1 MDFIRQFFEGRP
13 EHVVGPTGLPK
24 DIEDDLRKNKSYNPK
39 QQQDYHQQWNSDVH
53 IDKEFEQMFQNM
65 NDIFRDLLHD
75 TPKIEFHYDFQ
86 DNNNVGENE
95 KEEKKSLREKM
106 LKEDEIRQQNIIP
119 FGDRGLYQSEDE
131 HPFFQF
137 PRGWLLGGLFNF
149 PSLNEGMSGGRSEA
163 MIPQEDQDFDE
174 DVRNGTHSLDDILQ
188 NNKIPNERSRDDT
201 FSHPLF
207 LWDRLTEKDGGKDN
221 FKSAFQYS
229 STVRKVGPDGSIEV
243 KSSRR
248 DSQGNEEVTVTRS
261 LGDQTHTVMNKKNIE
276 GVEEIKEDFVN
287 MDQDD
292 LRRFEEKWKEN
303 GSGDDNK
310 SILLDGKPSDI
321 FSQWWKPKL

>member
-1 MDFIRQFFEGRP
+1 MDFIRQFFERRP

-24 DIEDDLRKNKSYNPK
+24 DIEDDLWKNKSYNP
-39 QQQDYHQQWNSDVH
+39 QEDYHQQWNSDVH

-65 NDIFRDLLHD
+65 NNIFRDLLHD

-86 DNNNVGENE
+86 DKNNVGENE

-106 LKEDEIRQQNIIP
+106 LKEDERRQQNIIP
-119 FGDRGLYQSEDE
+119 FDDHGSYQLEDE
-131 HPFFQF
+131 HSFFKF
-137 PRGWLLGGLFNF
+137 PRGSLFGGLFNF
-149 PSLNEGMSGGRSEA
+149 PSLNEGMSRGRSEA

-188 NNKIPNERSRDDT
+188 NNKIPNERSCDDT

-207 LWDRLTEKDGGKDN
+207 LWDRLTEKDGEKDN
-221 FKSAFQYS
+221 FKSAFQFS

-261 LGDQTHTVMNKKNIE
+261 IGD
-276 GVEEIKEDFVN
+276 
-287 MDQDD
+287 
-292 LRRFEEKWKEN
+292 
-303 GSGDDNK
+303 
-310 SILLDGKPSDI
+310 
-321 FSQWWKPKL
+321 